1 MLKFWPKILV
11 RLPLNFFFS
20 IVKKSKNMNS
30 RALNHIISAL
40 FKFFLLS
47 KHHHHTWCLSVKIKQ
62 PAKELSFKPYY
73 LWALGVYELT
83 RFKFLLFMKSKCCYY
98 FFIIYCACLCLAM
111 LMPWIKLSS
120 NPVFAPKNSACIVIC
135 MCVKIYV
142 CDVV

>member
-40 FKFFLLS
+40 FMFFLLS

-73 LWALGVYELT
+73 LWALGVYKLT

-111 LMPWIKLSS
+111 LIPWIKLTSD
-120 NPVFAPKNSACIVIC
+120 PVFAPKNSACIVIC
-135 MCVKIYV
+135 MCVKMYV